1 MTKER
6 IRASRKIL
14 RKYLQHQQVHPIDA
28 ITFDTFEPTKVV
40 ERKPDDYQWLAAMVR
55 SMSDEEVSRRMR
67 KIRSTYTTIDE
78 ALVDK
83 LIMEGI

>member
-6 IRASRKIL
+6 TRATRSML
-14 RKYLQHQQVHPIDA
+14 RKYLQHQQVKPIDA
-28 ITFDTFEPTKVV
+28 LAFDTSKSTQNVEPQ
-40 ERKPDDYQWLAAMVR
+40 PDDYKWLCSMVR
-55 SMSDEEVSRRMR
+55 SMPDEEVSRRMR
-67 KIRSTYTTIDE
+67 KTRSSYTTIDE